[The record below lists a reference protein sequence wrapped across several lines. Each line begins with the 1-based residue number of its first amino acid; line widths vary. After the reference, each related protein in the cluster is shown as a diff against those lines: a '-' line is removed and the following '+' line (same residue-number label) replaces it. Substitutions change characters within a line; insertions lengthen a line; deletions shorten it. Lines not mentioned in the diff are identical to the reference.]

1 MRIGFRGVCVPSVTL
16 LANEFI
22 DHYMPSANGEYVKVY
37 LYLLRHQGEEIS
49 TAGIADALELT
60 EGDVRRALQR
70 WERDGLIGQE
80 ESGQEAAEARG
91 KNAESNRRERSVMT
105 EESRFTTTAE
115 QYTVAAAEHAA
126 VEEEEAAEGI
136 SVTGSEQD
144 TSERQAEEVSHTIS
158 ESPAVSS
165 SQKESREYAGT
176 AAEVH
181 AAVLPDKSGVDFQ
194 KLRQDEEFAGL
205 LYIIQR
211 YLSKIFSQTDS
222 ETIAYLY
229 DVLQMPPDLL
239 VYLAEL
245 CAQNQ
250 KTSLRYFESIALDW
264 YRRGIRTVEQ
274 AKESG
279 SRYTSEVYA
288 VMKAF
293 GMNGRDPGTEELK
306 LIRKW
311 FGQYGFTKEMVLLA
325 CGRTLMRIQK
335 PSFPYTDKILT
346 EWKNAGIHTVE
357 DANRL
362 EEQHSARKTRNG
374 GTSKTGA
381 VKTAGTRFSNFEQ
394 RDDDID
400 ALAMQLMKQK
410 LGQG

>member
-1 MRIGFRGVCVPSVTL
+1 MLS
-16 LANEFI
+16 
-22 DHYMPSANGEYVKVY
+22 
-37 LYLLRHQGEEIS
+37 
-49 TAGIADALELT
+49 
-60 EGDVRRALQR
+60 RR
-70 WERDGLIGQE
+70 
-80 ESGQEAAEARG
+80 
-91 KNAESNRRERSVMT
+91 
-105 EESRFTTTAE
+105 
-115 QYTVAAAEHAA
+115 
-126 VEEEEAAEGI
+126 
-136 SVTGSEQD
+136 
-144 TSERQAEEVSHTIS
+144 
-158 ESPAVSS
+158 
-165 SQKESREYAGT
+165 KESRECADT

-181 AAVLPDKSGVDFQ
+181 LAVLSDKSGVDFQ
-194 KLRQDEEFAGL
+194 KLREDEEFAGL

-229 DVLQMPPDLL
+229 DVLRMPPDLL

-293 GMNGRDPGTEELK
+293 GMSGRDPGTEELK
-306 LIRKW
+306 LIRTW
-311 FGQYGFTKEMVLLA
+311 FGPYGFTKEMVLLA
-325 CGRTLMRIQK
+325 CGKTLMRIQK
-335 PSFPYTDKILT
+335 PSFPYADKILT
-346 EWKNAGIHTVE
+346 EWKNAGIHTAE
-357 DANRL
+357 ETNRL
-362 EEQHSARKTRNG
+362 EEQHSARKTRSG
-374 GTSKTGA
+374 GAGKTGA
-381 VKTAGTRFSNFEQ
+381 VKPSGTRFSNFEQ